1 MPRVPLH
8 HRSDGPPPPAGE
20 DFPLHH
26 PAAPGGPPPRGE
38 LGEECD
44 GPPTRF
50 GRGWIPVER
59 DIGLPSDEAG
69 FAGWAPHDPDD
80 EPPRPLPSD
89 TGVVSAW
96 VCPATGGICR
106 KPSAEAAVVEDGAF
120 VSHHAWD
127 AGRKVRF
134 LHHLSEKGD
143 VRAACARVGMSRQS
157 AYVLRRR
164 DAAFAQGW
172 QAALVLARGHAEE
185 VLATRALDGVE
196 EAVWFRG
203 ELVGK
208 RQRYDTRLLLAHL
221 GRLDRLAGDDESAV
235 QALAGRFDEALA
247 VIAGEDAA
255 AHLGGEEGLP
265 PRPVEERHAEED
277 RKADPLPLP
286 PDRAEFVRERAEPA
300 FVAANEAW
308 IDAAEEAEAAFEA
321 EHGFGVD
328 DPDRPEGLP
337 DPAYPP
343 APEYADFHAE
353 SGARWDGWQGHAFGR
368 VDGLLGDAGGTVKGS
383 ADTPLPQ
390 AGGAGGGLAN
400 AACGSDSESRA
411 VTDEENATAASGL
424 PTPNPSRLREGDDD
438 GADMPPMEYKSLYA
452 PNSSPASSLR
462 AEGEAIQGGL
472 RGSGLP
478 RGFTARKDEGPAPY
492 FPLDRVNRV
501 NLSTRRAQGTAERN
515 MERAGNAMAG
525 LGFWGVKAGAVP
537 PPTPSHNRVG
547 RPFSSEKTDR
557 YGQRSGLED
566 QVSGV
571 STASSTMPRPRR
583 TRPIWRAAAS
593 DRSITRLP

>member
-1 MPRVPLH
+1 MSKPADPRPSAARVGDATVSEGGGRGLPRVPLH
-8 HRSDGPPPPAGE
+8 HRSDGPPPR
-20 DFPLHH
+20 D
-26 PAAPGGPPPRGE
+26 E
-38 LGEECD
+38 LGEELD
-44 GPPTRF
+44 GPSVRF
-50 GRGWIPVER
+50 GRGWIPLER

-106 KPSAEAAVVEDGAF
+106 KPSAEDAVAENGAF

-164 DAAFAQGW
+164 DAAFARGW

-221 GRLDRLAGDDESAV
+221 ARLDRLAGDDESAV

-255 AHLGGEEGLP
+255 AHLGSEEEEGLP
-265 PRPVEERHAEED
+265 PRPVEARHAEED
-277 RKADPLPLP
+277 RAADPLPLP
-286 PDRAEFVRERAEPA
+286 PDRAAYVRERAEPA
-300 FVAANEAW
+300 FIAANEAW
-308 IDAAEEAEAAFEA
+308 IEAAEEAEAAFEE
-321 EHGFGVD
+321 EHGVGVD

-343 APEYADFHAE
+343 APAYADFHAE
-353 SGARWDGWQGHAFGR
+353 SGAQWDGWQGHAFGR
-368 VDGLLGDAGGTVKGS
+368 VDGFLGDAGAAEKAG
-383 ADTPLPQ
+383 ADSPLPQ
-390 AGGAGGGLAN
+390 AGGAGGGLEHAT
-400 AACGSDSESRA
+400 CGSDSDSRA
-411 VTDEENATAASGL
+411 ATDGENAAAASGL

-438 GADMPPMEYKSLYA
+438 GADLPPMEYKSLH
-452 PNSSPASSLR
+452 
-462 AEGEAIQGGL
+462 
-472 RGSGLP
+472 
-478 RGFTARKDEGPAPY
+478 GPALH

-525 LGFWGVKAGAVP
+525 SGFWGVKAGAVP
-537 PPTPSHNRVG
+537 PPTPSHNRAG
-547 RPFSSEKTDR
+547 RPFSSEKTGA
-557 YGQRSGLED
+557 YGQRTGLED

-571 STASSTMPRPRR
+571 STARSTMPRPRR

>member
-1 MPRVPLH
+1 MVRPCGSGGGGFLWSAI
-8 HRSDGPPPPAGE
+8 SDCRRTRRA
-20 DFPLHH
+20 LR
-26 PAAPGGPPPRGE
+26 GGRR
-38 LGEECD
+38 
-44 GPPTRF
+44 TIRTMS
-50 GRGWIPVER
+50 R
-59 DIGLPSDEAG
+59 
-69 FAGWAPHDPDD
+69 
-80 EPPRPLPSD
+80 PSD

-106 KPSAEAAVVEDGAF
+106 KPSAEAAVVEDGGF
-120 VSHHAWD
+120 VSHRAWD

-164 DAAFAQGW
+164 DAAFARGW

-221 GRLDRLAGDDESAV
+221 ARLDRLAGGDESAV

-255 AHLGGEEGLP
+255 AHLGSEEEEGLP
-265 PRPVEERHAEED
+265 PRPVEAYHAQED
-277 RKADPLPLP
+277 RAADPLPLP
-286 PDRAEFVRERAEPA
+286 PDRAAYVRERAEPA

-308 IDAAEEAEAAFEA
+308 IEAAEEAEAAFE
-321 EHGFGVD
+321 EKHGVGVD
-328 DPDRPEGLP
+328 DPARPEGLP
-337 DPAYPP
+337 DPSYPP
-343 APEYADFHAE
+343 APAYADFHAE
-353 SGARWDGWQGHAFGR
+353 SGAQWDGWQGHAFGR
-368 VDGLLGDAGGTVKGS
+368 VDGFLGDAGGAGKGATGKDS
-383 ADTPLPQ
+383 ADSPLPQ

-400 AACGSDSESRA
+400 AADDSDPESRA
-411 VTDEENATAASGL
+411 ATNGNNATSASGL
-424 PTPNPSRLREGDDD
+424 PTRAGSHSPPDTPSRLREGDDD
-438 GADMPPMEYKSLYA
+438 GGADQPPMEYKSLH
-452 PNSSPASSLR
+452 
-462 AEGEAIQGGL
+462 
-472 RGSGLP
+472 
-478 RGFTARKDEGPAPY
+478 GPAPD

-525 LGFWGVKAGAVP
+525 SGFWGVKAGAVP
-537 PPTPSHNRVG
+537 PPTPSHNRAG
-547 RPFSSEKTDR
+547 RPFSSEKTGV
-557 YGQRSGLED
+557 YGQRAGLED

-571 STASSTMPRPRR
+571 STARSTMPRPRR

>member
-1 MPRVPLH
+1 MSQPADPRPSAAREGDANACEGSFDKL
-8 HRSDGPPPPAGE
+8 RMSGESSPPQ
-20 DFPLHH
+20 D
-26 PAAPGGPPPRGE
+26 E
-38 LGEECD
+38 LGEERD
-44 GPPTRF
+44 GQSVRF

-221 GRLDRLAGDDESAV
+221 ARLDRLAGDDESAV

-277 RKADPLPLP
+277 GKADPLPLP

-383 ADTPLPQ
+383 TDSPLPQ

-400 AACGSDSESRA
+400 AMCGSERTSRA
-411 VTDEENATAASGL
+411 ATDGENATAASGL
-424 PTPNPSRLREGDDD
+424 PT
-438 GADMPPMEYKSLYA
+438 
-452 PNSSPASSLR
+452 
-462 AEGEAIQGGL
+462 
-472 RGSGLP
+472 
-478 RGFTARKDEGPAPY
+478 
-492 FPLDRVNRV
+492 
-501 NLSTRRAQGTAERN
+501 
-515 MERAGNAMAG
+515 RAGCKWTGGSA
-525 LGFWGVKAGAVP
+525 
-537 PPTPSHNRVG
+537 
-547 RPFSSEKTDR
+547 
-557 YGQRSGLED
+557 
-566 QVSGV
+566 
-571 STASSTMPRPRR
+571 RR
-583 TRPIWRAAAS
+583 DYPGIGEIKWE
-593 DRSITRLP
+593 

>member
-1 MPRVPLH
+1 M
-8 HRSDGPPPPAGE
+8 
-20 DFPLHH
+20 
-26 PAAPGGPPPRGE
+26 
-38 LGEECD
+38 
-44 GPPTRF
+44 
-50 GRGWIPVER
+50 ER

-106 KPSAEAAVVEDGAF
+106 KPSAADAVAGDGAF

-164 DAAFAQGW
+164 DAAFARGW

-221 GRLDRLAGDDESAV
+221 ARLDRLAGDEESAV

-255 AHLGGEEGLP
+255 AHLGSEDEEGLP
-265 PRPVEERHAEED
+265 PRPVEEYHAQEE
-277 RKADPLPLP
+277 RAADPLPLP
-286 PDRAEFVRERAEPA
+286 PDRAAFVRERAEPA

-308 IDAAEEAEAAFEA
+308 IEAAEEAEAAFE
-321 EHGFGVD
+321 EKHGVSVD

-337 DPAYPP
+337 DPSYPP

-353 SGARWDGWQGHAFGR
+353 SGAQWDGWQGHAFGR
-368 VDGLLGDAGGTVKGS
+368 VDGFLGDEVGGTEKGS
-383 ADTPLPQ
+383 ADSPLPQ

-400 AACGSDSESRA
+400 AACGSDPESRA
-411 VTDEENATAASGL
+411 ATDGANATSASGL
-424 PTPNPSRLREGDDD
+424 PTPNPSRLREGGSGSDH
-438 GADMPPMEYKSLYA
+438 PPMEYKSLH
-452 PNSSPASSLR
+452 
-462 AEGEAIQGGL
+462 
-472 RGSGLP
+472 
-478 RGFTARKDEGPAPY
+478 GPGTD
-492 FPLDRVNRV
+492 FSLDRVNRV
-501 NLSTRRAQGTAERN
+501 NLSTRRNKRTAGR
-515 MERAGNAMAG
+515 RRDIVGNG
-525 LGFWGVKAGAVP
+525 VPVSGFWGVKAGAVLPPP
-537 PPTPSHNRVG
+537 PPTTAPAAL
-547 RPFSSEKTDR
+547 FSSKKTAG
-557 YGQRSGLED
+557 YGLEM
-566 QVSGV
+566 VWKI
-571 STASSTMPRPRR
+571 RR
-583 TRPIWRAAAS
+583 RA
-593 DRSITRLP
+593 